1 MKRAAERPCVQN
13 VKEGGLI
20 KESMR
25 TMSRE
30 LVKLGVPV
38 KNVSEAVHS
47 VADGLSIAVT
57 GDISTRS
64 VGRLTLEGGI
74 AAKLQLVHEIE
85 NAASLTLSGDGTTHK
100 HINYESRHIALQVPD
115 YRATIPSAEF
125 YPWTDLAVRLVGISS
140 APNHTSQE
148 QMKGWKDFVDEAYGL
163 WNSSPAGKR
172 KAIDYHNFY
181 LKSLAMGTD
190 HANDQKKLKKL
201 FQDTK
206 RFCDREVRG
215 ERALLMLAPTELI
228 HVVCQLTEK
237 KIADAGGQ
245 GAWDALQA
253 TEQARRNEC
262 LHQDLLQEYGERA
275 YNALPPAQQKEVD
288 FFVWGGCCM
297 HKDLNAHKGGNAR
310 MMAYWSSNNIVGP
323 TLLMNKD
330 NDAAAALGKSAA
342 RTRAEDVSSAG
353 GVKLTSLM
361 GSLFHHRDD
370 KKGQQESTAIFFES
384 QVGYT
389 ISFPDTSNTRYQSHS
404 EAAAEVI
411 VHLPVYIRFLDFI
424 RNKKESR
431 AFNHMEANIWK
442 ALHDIPTLTELCVLA
457 LYGQAITHPYMRQVR
472 GANRQT
478 SNLLELGPL
487 HKKVKAHLRT
497 LIKHPELLY
506 GPEATYSTGSMDGQL
521 WDCPEA
527 VYAVQAL
534 AGGLPHIHGTLV
546 AFLEGALET
555 WERFSTEFSED
566 GEIANTSDIQR
577 HRAWMPTT
585 NDHNEGALGSLRV
598 GKRKAPNMTL
608 ETYNAR
614 KMYKHNDT
622 RAFVETQLTHPEDHA
637 FLRRLAREIGSDSRS
652 EQADTDAQL
661 VEGKLEKDRVQEQKQ
676 SDRAAVISAVQCQ
689 LDEDEILKSNLTV
702 KEIEL
707 QLEWHR
713 RHEDLGG
720 LVPKKKDLPRK
731 QEKLDALIAAVNRY
745 NTHLS
750 TVSHQPNSSH
760 K

>member
-1 MKRAAERPCVQN
+1 MKRVAERPHVQN

-47 VADGLSIAVT
+47 VADGLGIAVT
-57 GDISTRS
+57 GGISTRS
-64 VGRLTLEGGI
+64 VGRLTLEGGV
-74 AAKLQLVHEIE
+74 AAKLQLVHKIE
-85 NAASLTLSGDGTTHK
+85 NAASLTLSGDGTMHK

-115 YRATIPSAEF
+115 YRATVPSAEF
-125 YPWTDLAVRLVGISS
+125 YPQTDPAVRLVGISS
-140 APNHTSQE
+140 APNHTSRE

-172 KAIDYHNFY
+172 KAMDYRNFY

-228 HVVCQLTEK
+228 HVICQLTEK
-237 KIADAGGQ
+237 KIADVGGQ
-245 GAWDALQA
+245 SAWDALQA
-253 TEQARRNEC
+253 TEQARRNES
-262 LHQDLLQEYGERA
+262 LHQDLLQEYGKRA
-275 YNALPPAQQKEVD
+275 YNALPPAQQQEAD

-310 MMAYWSSNNIVGP
+310 MMAYWSSNNIAGP
-323 TLLMNKD
+323 TPLMNKD
-330 NDAAAALGKSAA
+330 NDAAAVLGKSAA

-404 EAAAEVI
+404 EAAAEAI

-431 AFNHMEANIWK
+431 
-442 ALHDIPTLTELCVLA
+442 
-457 LYGQAITHPYMRQVR
+457 
-472 GANRQT
+472 
-478 SNLLELGPL
+478 
-487 HKKVKAHLRT
+487 
-497 LIKHPELLY
+497 
-506 GPEATYSTGSMDGQL
+506 
-521 WDCPEA
+521 
-527 VYAVQAL
+527 
-534 AGGLPHIHGTLV
+534 
-546 AFLEGALET
+546 
-555 WERFSTEFSED
+555 
-566 GEIANTSDIQR
+566 
-577 HRAWMPTT
+577 
-585 NDHNEGALGSLRV
+585 
-598 GKRKAPNMTL
+598 
-608 ETYNAR
+608 
-614 KMYKHNDT
+614 
-622 RAFVETQLTHPEDHA
+622 
-637 FLRRLAREIGSDSRS
+637 
-652 EQADTDAQL
+652 
-661 VEGKLEKDRVQEQKQ
+661 
-676 SDRAAVISAVQCQ
+676 
-689 LDEDEILKSNLTV
+689 
-702 KEIEL
+702 
-707 QLEWHR
+707 
-713 RHEDLGG
+713 
-720 LVPKKKDLPRK
+720 
-731 QEKLDALIAAVNRY
+731 
-745 NTHLS
+745 
-750 TVSHQPNSSH
+750 
-760 K
+760 